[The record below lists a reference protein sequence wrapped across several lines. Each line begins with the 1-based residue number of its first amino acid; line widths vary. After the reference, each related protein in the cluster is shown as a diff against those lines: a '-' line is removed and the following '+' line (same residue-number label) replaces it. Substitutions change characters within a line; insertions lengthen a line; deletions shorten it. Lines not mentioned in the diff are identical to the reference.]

1 MGQKRLKR
9 LLVTGAAGGI
19 GKAIRT
25 KLAPLAEIVRLSDRA
40 ELGEAA
46 SHEEIVYC
54 ELTDKDSVDKMVA
67 GCEGIVHLGGQSVEA
82 DWDTV
87 RDSNIEGL
95 YHLYEAA
102 R

>member
-9 LLVTGAAGGI
+9 LLVTGSAGGI

-46 SHEEIVYC
+46 SHEANVYC
-54 ELTDKDSVDKMVA
+54 EPSGRDSVEIAESAGAVA
-67 GCEGIVHLGGQSVEA
+67 A
-82 DWDTV
+82 PP
-87 RDSNIEGL
+87 
-95 YHLYEAA
+95 
-102 R
+102 